1 MAIPESFIS
10 ELKSRVDIEE
20 VIGSYVRLRRQGSNL
35 VGLCPFHGEK
45 TPSFTVFTS
54 DQHYYCFGCGAGGD
68 VITFIRAVE
77 NLEYPEAVRF
87 LADRAG
93 LRVPETLEDA
103 GAAKLRSDILAA
115 NKEAA
120 RFFHMSL
127 EGSPA
132 EAYIEKRQL
141 TPATVTR
148 YGLGYAPENWDSLLT
163 HMKKHGFDEP
173 LLRRA
178 GLAAVGQSGK
188 YYDLFRG
195 RLMFPIID
203 VRGDVIAFG
212 GRVLGDGT
220 PKYLNTPDTPAFK
233 KSRSLFSLNF
243 AKSVRGDRLI
253 LAEGYMDVI
262 AMNQA
267 GFAETVATLGTALT
281 ADQAKLMSRYVKE
294 VVIAYDTDEAGRKA
308 TERAIGILSGA
319 GLKARVLRYEGA
331 KDPDEYIKTFGAAG
345 LRRKLD
351 SSSTSIDYQIEQA
364 AAGKNLAEPDD
375 KVEYLK
381 AVAVIL
387 AGVGSP
393 VAADVYAGRVSAEM
407 KVDKQSLLTEVARLA
422 AAARK
427 KEAAK
432 EVTDERR
439 RITAGPSRVNPQRAA
454 NLKVSRAEE
463 GIISLLF
470 ASPEYLAKLEGQLT
484 EDDFATEFNKKIFV
498 ILKNVIESGGV
509 PDISD
514 FSDLEMSEIG
524 AIAGM
529 IALKEQLAGTIDELL
544 QFTNTIR
551 HAKSRRELS
560 SGDPEALKKYLE
572 SLQK

>member
-1 MAIPESFIS
+1 
-10 ELKSRVDIEE
+10 
-20 VIGSYVRLRRQGSNL
+20 
-35 VGLCPFHGEK
+35 
-45 TPSFTVFTS
+45 
-54 DQHYYCFGCGAGGD
+54 
-68 VITFIRAVE
+68 
-77 NLEYPEAVRF
+77 
-87 LADRAG
+87 
-93 LRVPETLEDA
+93 
-103 GAAKLRSDILAA
+103 
-115 NKEAA
+115 
-120 RFFHMSL
+120 
-127 EGSPA
+127 
-132 EAYIEKRQL
+132 
-141 TPATVTR
+141 
-148 YGLGYAPENWDSLLT
+148 
-163 HMKKHGFDEP
+163 
-173 LLRRA
+173 
-178 GLAAVGQSGK
+178 
-188 YYDLFRG
+188 
-195 RLMFPIID
+195 MFPIID

-220 PKYLNTPDTPAFK
+220 PKYLNSPDTPAFK

-243 AKSVRGDRLI
+243 AKAVKGDRLI

-281 ADQAKLMSRYVKE
+281 TDQAKLMSRYAKE

-308 TERAIGILSGA
+308 TERAIGILSAA

-331 KDPDEYIKTFGAAG
+331 KDPDEYIKSFGAAS

-351 SSSTSIDYQIEQA
+351 SSSTSIDYQIDQA
-364 AAGKNLAEPDD
+364 AAGKNLAEPNDR
-375 KVEYLK
+375 VEYLK

-387 AGVGSP
+387 SGVGSP
-393 VAADVYAGRVSAEM
+393 VAVDVYAGRVAGEM

-427 KEAAK
+427 KDTAK
-432 EVTDERR
+432 ELSDERR

-463 GIISLLF
+463 GVISLLF
-470 ASPEYLAKLEGQLT
+470 ASPEYLAKLDGQLS
-484 EDDFATEFNKKIFV
+484 EDDFATEFNKKVFV
-498 ILKNVIESGGV
+498 TLKNVIETGGV

-514 FSDLEMSEIG
+514 FSDLEMTEIG

-544 QFTNTIR
+544 QFAATIR
-551 HAKSRRELS
+551 HAKSRRALS

-572 SLQK
+572 SLNK